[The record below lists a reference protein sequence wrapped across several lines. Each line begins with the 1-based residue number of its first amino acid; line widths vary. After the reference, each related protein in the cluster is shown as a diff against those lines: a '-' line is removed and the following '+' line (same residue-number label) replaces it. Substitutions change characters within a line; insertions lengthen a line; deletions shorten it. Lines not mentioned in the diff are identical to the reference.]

1 MLIKRFEAKTMA
13 EALALVR
20 AELGADAIVLGTKTL
35 RRERSR
41 FGLFAQSIVEV
52 TAGVDR
58 DAAPGALGAAPA
70 RSPASASRTASC
82 RA

>member
-1 MLIKRFEAKTMA
+1 MLIKRFEATTMA

-41 FGLFAQSIVEV
+41 FG
-52 TAGVDR
+52 
-58 DAAPGALGAAPA
+58 
-70 RSPASASRTASC
+70 
-82 RA
+82 